1 MRAVLLAVGLFAAS
15 GAYGAYPLITE
26 DTDTQGAGGWQ
37 LEGTSE
43 VASLQGGRVNSDN
56 LVLNYGLT
64 NSADL
69 QFVLPWY
76 SGDIQ
81 GVGDQQVN
89 LKWRFF
95 ERGPF
100 TMGVK
105 PSLLLASGNPQKG
118 TGTGHVNWAVT
129 LIGGYQ
135 AGNFAVHADALYQR
149 NQNNFGARDS
159 LSHVSAGVLYQ
170 LGSVRLVA
178 DFTRETSLDPAKD
191 EAARY
196 NVVGVI
202 WTIRPD
208 FGVGMGYKTGGGGT
222 SLDHSWLFGAAVR
235 W

>member
-26 DTDTQGAGGWQ
+26 DTDTQGQGGWQ

-43 VASLQGGRVNSDN
+43 AATLQGGRVTSDN

-64 NSADL
+64 NTADL
-69 QFVLPWY
+69 QVVLPWY

-81 GVGDQQVN
+81 GVGDPQIN
-89 LKWRFF
+89 LKWRLW

-100 TMGVK
+100 SIGVK
-105 PSLLLASGNPQKG
+105 PSLLLPGGDPQKG
-118 TGTGHVNWAVT
+118 TGTGEANWAVT

-149 NQNNFGARDS
+149 NRNAFGARDS
-159 LSHVSAGVLYQ
+159 LSHVSAGVLYR
-170 LGSVRLVA
+170 LGAVQLVA
-178 DFTRETSLDPAKD
+178 DVTRETSIDPAVD

-196 NVVGVI
+196 SVVGVI
-202 WTIRPD
+202 WTVRPD

-222 SLDHSWLFGAAVR
+222 SLDHSWLVGAAVR

>member
-1 MRAVLLAVGLFAAS
+1 MRAVLLAVGLFTAS
-15 GAYGAYPLITE
+15 GVYGAYPLITE

-43 VASLQGGRVNSDN
+43 VATLQGGRVNSDN

-64 NSADL
+64 DAADL

-81 GVGDQQVN
+81 GVGDQQIN

-105 PSLLLASGNPQKG
+105 PSLLLASGDPQKG
-118 TGTGHVNWAVT
+118 TGTGKVNWAVT

-149 NQNNFGARDS
+149 NQNTFGARDS
-159 LSHVSAGVLYQ
+159 LSHVSAGVLYR
-170 LGSVRLVA
+170 LGSVQLVA
-178 DFTRETSLDPAKD
+178 DITRETSLDPAND
-191 EAARY
+191 EASRY
-196 NVVGVI
+196 SVVGVI
-202 WTIRPD
+202 WTVRPN

>member
-1 MRAVLLAVGLFAAS
+1 MRAALLAGCLLVSS
-15 GAYGAYPLITE
+15 GAHAAYPLITE
-26 DTDTQGAGGWQ
+26 DTGTQGKEGWQ

-43 VASLQGGRVNSDN
+43 VATLQGGRVTSDN
-56 LVLNYGLT
+56 LVLNYGVT
-64 NSADL
+64 DSADL

-81 GVGDQQVN
+81 GVGDQQIN

-105 PSLLLASGNPQKG
+105 PSLLLPGGDPQKG
-118 TGTGHVNWAVT
+118 TGTGELNWAVT

-135 AGNFAVHADALYQR
+135 VGNFAVHADALYQR
-149 NQNNFGARDS
+149 NKNTFSARDP
-159 LSHVSAGVLYQ
+159 LSHVSAGVLYR
-170 LGSVRLVA
+170 LGSVQLVA
-178 DFTRETSLDPAKD
+178 DFTRETSLDPAND

-202 WTIRPD
+202 WTVRPD
-208 FGVGMGYKTGGGGT
+208 FGLGMGYKTGGGGT